1 MKRFFKENW
10 LVIVTGIVVGTAA
23 LLLQAL
29 GNPKNMGFCIAC
41 FERDIVGAVGLHSVD
56 LQFHCKGFSKPK
68 INEMRYFNMKIK
80 VCGKAHLEGVA
91 KKTGRPYNFNQIH
104 YLGKARGVIGEAALT
119 LALDPDTYPLDLIE
133 VGKEYNVDFDNRGY
147 VFDFSPAK

>member
-1 MKRFFKENW
+1 MRCPEGDPSEFGHTNQSIILWIADYHKEN
-10 LVIVTGIVVGTAA
+10 LARMPI
-23 LLLQAL
+23 
-29 GNPKNMGFCIAC
+29 
-41 FERDIVGAVGLHSVD
+41 VD
-56 LQFHCKGFSKPK
+56 LQFHCKGFSNLK

-119 LALDPDTYPLDLIE
+119 LALDPDIYPIDLIE

>member
-1 MKRFFKENW
+1 
-10 LVIVTGIVVGTAA
+10 
-23 LLLQAL
+23 
-29 GNPKNMGFCIAC
+29 
-41 FERDIVGAVGLHSVD
+41 
-56 LQFHCKGFSKPK
+56 
-68 INEMRYFNMKIK
+68 MKIK

-119 LALDPDTYPLDLIE
+119 LALDPDIYSIDLIE

-147 VFDFSPAK
+147 VFDFSPAKCWTSQPILSHSSECLHSHGAA

>member
-1 MKRFFKENW
+1 MSQQKER
-10 LVIVTGIVVGTAA
+10 TGKSTLRKHT
-23 LLLQAL
+23 LLLILYHITVSNASIFS
-29 GNPKNMGFCIAC
+29 K
-41 FERDIVGAVGLHSVD
+41 VKVD
-56 LQFHCKGFSKPK
+56 LQFYCKGHSDLK
-68 INEMRYFNMKIK
+68 IYEMRYLNMKIK

-119 LALDPDTYPLDLIE
+119 LALDPEIYPIDLIE

-147 VFDFSPAK
+147 VVDFSPAK